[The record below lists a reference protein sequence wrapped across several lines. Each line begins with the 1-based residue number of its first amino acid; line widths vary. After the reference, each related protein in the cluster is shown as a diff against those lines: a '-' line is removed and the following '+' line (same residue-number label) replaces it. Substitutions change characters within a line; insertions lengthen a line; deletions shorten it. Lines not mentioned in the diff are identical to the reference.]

1 MKEVQLIFGYH
12 ACVGALKNLNRK
24 IISMKCTEDFYVK
37 HKNLIE
43 NRKIKD
49 FEIVNRRII
58 DNICKNN
65 FHQGVFI
72 NCGKLN
78 KNHLDEIHNDENI
91 IFVTDNIGYIY
102 AFDIDGT
109 ICSNT
114 NGNYQKAIPFENRI
128 MVINNLYDTGN
139 TIKMF
144 TARGTTTNID
154 WYDFTKRQLDKWG
167 LKYHELITG
176 KPEADYFI
184 DDSTL

>member
-1 MKEVQLIFGYH
+1 MENSNERGSINFWLSCLRRCFK
-12 ACVGALKNLNRK
+12 KLNRK

-91 IFVTDNIGYIY
+91 III
-102 AFDIDGT
+102 
-109 ICSNT
+109 
-114 NGNYQKAIPFENRI
+114 
-128 MVINNLYDTGN
+128 
-139 TIKMF
+139 
-144 TARGTTTNID
+144 
-154 WYDFTKRQLDKWG
+154 LDSK
-167 LKYHELITG
+167 
-176 KPEADYFI
+176 
-184 DDSTL
+184 

>member
-91 IFVTDNIGYIY
+91 IIILDSLNDSQNVGSIIRTAFFVW
-102 AFDIDGT
+102 
-109 ICSNT
+109 CK
-114 NGNYQKAIPFENRI
+114 NYNF
-128 MVINNLYDTGN
+128 
-139 TIKMF
+139 
-144 TARGTTTNID
+144 
-154 WYDFTKRQLDKWG
+154 
-167 LKYHELITG
+167 
-176 KPEADYFI
+176 
-184 DDSTL
+184 